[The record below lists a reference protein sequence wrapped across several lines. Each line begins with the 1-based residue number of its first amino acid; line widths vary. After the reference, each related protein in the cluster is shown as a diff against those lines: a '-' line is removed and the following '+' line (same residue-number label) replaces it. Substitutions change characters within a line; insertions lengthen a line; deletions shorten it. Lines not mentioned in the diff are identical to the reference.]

1 MEPSLRAASWSS
13 KLVSLGELLET
24 AYKWQ
29 EAGETIA
36 FTNGVF
42 DILHRGHVHSLETA
56 ATLADRLVVGVNSD
70 RSARQLG
77 KDPDRPVV
85 NENDRSACIA
95 AMAVVDLVV
104 LFDEPTPYELL
115 SELKPDVLVK
125 GSEYKIEEVA
135 GREFAGKVE
144 LIDRID
150 GLSTTELLAK
160 IRGS

>member
-1 MEPSLRAASWSS
+1 V
-13 KLVSLGELLET
+13 VSLGELLES
-24 AYKWQ
+24 AYKWH
-29 EAGETIA
+29 ETDETIA

-42 DILHRGHVHSLETA
+42 DILHRGHIHSLEKA
-56 ATLADRLVVGVNSD
+56 ASFGDRLVVGINSD
-70 RSARQLG
+70 RSARELG
-77 KDPDRPVV
+77 KDPDRPIVD
-85 NENDRSACIA
+85 EKDRTACIA
-95 AMAVVDLVV
+95 ALEVVDLVV

-144 LIDRID
+144 LIDRIE

-160 IRGS
+160 IRGTQERD